1 MALPANARNILV
13 KFQNYEAKDPMR
25 IEGVDLTS
33 LRQIDLDRLEN
44 HDPAKLL
51 AASSTLFKIARAT
64 GGAFSLTYEEQV
76 QTELLATHLL
86 QTALPQ
92 CISSLYESIQR
103 LLSQILSDAAFSMGY
118 AMGCHHFW
126 PEWHLRDQSIGKVLY
141 SSLYMYPYATYRI
154 IHGCVKL
161 ALGRITFHCACI
173 IMIENAVTFSIHLAA
188 VLSLRVFS
196 SCIAFLWRVFSQNAV
211 MCITVL
217 VVVPGFF
224 LASNPRAILEQLS
237 NAIIEALSIANDIFM
252 ILSRLGLLVGFD
264 NLSSLL
270 LFATS
275 LPLNAVSKLQY
286 GSELVWKA
294 LRASRFFVSTLLTIW
309 NFLTITRRIT
319 IPFVAAQ
326 LKSSWMMT
334 SSIRVL
340 KRAVRALRGEPDI
353 MSLKEFSYDS
363 VAAFD
368 SRRDIRLLQLGK
380 NASLSTLHLRM
391 DAYPLSQAPP
401 YEAISY
407 VWDSHDSTEMET
419 IFLNGQK
426 LKVPTNVYNILYQRS
441 KISNTRRIWIDMIC
455 IDQKDLME
463 KTYQVRMMTTI
474 YQKAIEVVVYLG
486 ESSNAWLAKS
496 FLEDIM
502 KAKANKTTE
511 MFNMYVLSFV
521 FRSRFDQY
529 LRARIV
535 AFLELLR
542 NKWFGRVWIIQEVA
556 FARSIKVIYGGVDIS
571 WTSLVNLSSV
581 LLLTMLNAGL
591 MLSQVRDQPPYIN
604 YEFMAS
610 TKYLCSIDIQRSSL
624 VRNGSTPLLETL
636 VLLNH
641 REATKS
647 IDKVFALLGM
657 TDNAE
662 ELRDLIDYRRSVSEV
677 LVDLSLHFRQSG
689 QLLQTLHFAG
699 VGWRGQREEVPSWV
713 VDWTMDI
720 FPYSLSTTP
729 FFRSQYRASADKQFA
744 MREGCSSKEIILS
757 GQLICR
763 IKALGPACPDSLTI
777 ENQPIYDV
785 GTTVLG
791 MLRQWVE
798 DIYVVA
804 RQNTRYPCDTYHG
817 ELSATETHEVKYLYQ
832 PAQSLREAMIHTLL
846 ANCGDNL
853 RPVPNE
859 IISDFENLLSQGPST
874 ELICDCLRLLDPK
887 CKRREET
894 WENIQRRIQEY
905 INEDND
911 KTGFLN
917 WSVGDRPLGLFAR
930 VIKQSPAMGQMQF
943 CVLDDGHFGLVPPGA
958 RPGDWMTVIFG
969 AETPF
974 VLRELTGGSEMGTTS
989 EYQIV
994 GHAYVHGMMDGE
1006 ALMLGKDEV
1015 EFVIQ

>member
-13 KFQNYEAKDPMR
+13 KFQNYEAQDPMR
-25 IEGVDLTS
+25 IEGVDLTL

-44 HDPAKLL
+44 HDPTKLL

-64 GGAFSLTYEEQV
+64 GAAFSLTYEEQV
-76 QTELLATHLL
+76 QTEMLATYLL
-86 QTALPQ
+86 QTALPR
-92 CISSLYESIQR
+92 CMSSLYESIQR

-126 PEWHLRDQSIGKVLY
+126 PGWDLRDQSIGKVLY
-141 SSLYMYPYATYRI
+141 SSLYMYPYVTYRI

-173 IMIENAVTFSIHLAA
+173 IVIENAVTVSIHLAA
-188 VLSLRVFS
+188 VLSLRVFL

-217 VVVPGFF
+217 VIVRGFS
-224 LASNPRAILEQLS
+224 LASNPRAMLGQLS
-237 NAIIEALSIANDIFM
+237 NAIIGALYIANDIFM
-252 ILSRLGLLVGFD
+252 LLSRLGLLVGFD

-275 LPLNAVSKLQY
+275 LPLNTVLKLRY
-286 GSELVWKA
+286 GTELVWKA
-294 LRASRFFVSTLLTIW
+294 LRASRFFVSALLTIW
-309 NFLTITRRIT
+309 NLLTITRRIT

-353 MSLKEFSYDS
+353 TSLKEFSYDS

-391 DAYPLSQAPP
+391 DAYHLSQAPP

-419 IFLNGQK
+419 IFLNDQT
-426 LKVPTNVYNILYQRS
+426 LKVPMNVYNILYQRS

-455 IDQKDLME
+455 INQKDLIE

-486 ESSNAWLAKS
+486 ESPNAWLAKS

-511 MFNMYVLSFV
+511 TFNIYVLSFM
-521 FRSRFDQY
+521 FRSRYDQY
-529 LRARIV
+529 LRARID
-535 AFLELLR
+535 AFIELLR

-556 FARSIKVIYGGVDIS
+556 FARSIKVVYGGVDIS

-581 LLLTMLNAGL
+581 LLLTMLNASL
-591 MLSQVRDQPPYIN
+591 MLSQVQDQPPYIGDQ
-604 YEFMAS
+604 FMTGAQ
-610 TKYLCSIDIQRSSL
+610 YLCSIDLQRSSL

-636 VLLNH
+636 ALLNH

-647 IDKVFALLGM
+647 IDKIFALLGM

-662 ELRDLIDYRRSVSEV
+662 ELRDMIDYRRSVSEI
-677 LVDLSLHFRQSG
+677 LVDLSIHFRQSG
-689 QLLQTLHFAG
+689 QLLQTLYFAG
-699 VGWRGQREEVPSWV
+699 VGWRDQREEVPSWV

-729 FFRSQYRASADKQFA
+729 FFQSHYRASTDKQFA
-744 MREGCSSKEIILS
+744 MREGRSSKEIILS

-763 IKALGPACPDSLTI
+763 IKALGPTCPNSLSI
-777 ENQPIYDV
+777 GNQSIYDA
-785 GTTVLG
+785 GKTAHD

-798 DIYVVA
+798 DIYVVV
-804 RQNTRYPCDTYHG
+804 RQNTCYPSDTYHG
-817 ELSATETHEVKYLYQ
+817 ELSATEIHEAKYLYQ

-846 ANCGDNL
+846 ANCEDNL
-853 RPVPNE
+853 RPAPHE
-859 IISDFENLLSQGPST
+859 IISDFETYLGQGPST

-887 CKRREET
+887 CERREER
-894 WENIQRRIQEY
+894 WENVQGRIQEFM
-905 INEDND
+905 NEDKD
-911 KTGFLN
+911 KTGALN
-917 WSVGDRPLGLFAR
+917 WSVGDWPVEFAR
-930 VIKQSPAMGQMQF
+930 VIKRSPAMGQMQF

-974 VLRELTGGSEMGTTS
+974 VLRELTDGSEMGTTS

-994 GHAYVHGMMDGE
+994 GHAYVHGMMHGE

-1015 EFVIQ
+1015 EFVIL